1 MLLLLTAASSLV
13 DMINKVQQ
21 GCASSASADYFKVR
35 CQIMKPLS
43 NLRNCLVVSSLVI
56 AAAQGAPSV
65 PRVKTANGVVEGSI
79 SSSGIRI
86 FRGLPFAAPPVG
98 ELRWKAP
105 QPVKNWEGVR
115 QAVEFGP
122 ACMQRPIFGD
132 MEFRSKGMSED
143 CLYLNIWTPLQ
154 SATNKLP
161 VLVYFFGGGLVAG
174 DGSEYRYDGE
184 SMARKGIVSVTI
196 NYRLTVFG
204 FLAHPELTAEAPY
217 RSSGNY
223 GFLDQNAALR
233 WVQANIAAFGG
244 DPKRVTIAGQS
255 AGSRSVTVQMLS
267 PLSKGLFAGAIMESG
282 SMVSA
287 TKPPSLADGEK
298 RGLAF
303 MKAADAHSLKE
314 LRAIPAAQLLELTAQ
329 PAWARF
335 EAIADNYQVPAKNL
349 IDYVDAGEQ
358 AHVPLL
364 QGWVS
369 EDRNARS
376 LLGDNPPTPEGYA
389 AAVRKTFGSDADRVL
404 ALYPAGQTETQVL
417 DAAQTLATD
426 DGMGYNMWR
435 LGEGHRQSSGKPV
448 YRYFYAHPRPRFL
461 GAANQVPGTAGGI
474 ITRATNAPAT
484 PKWRGA
490 VHSAEIEYALGNLA
504 TNKHY
509 AWGQADYQ
517 LSALMENYFA
527 NFIKTGDPNGSGLP
541 TWPAYTS
548 ERGFQI
554 MSLDVKSCAVPEARQ
569 RYLLLDQILRK
580 K

>member
-1 MLLLLTAASSLV
+1 
-13 DMINKVQQ
+13 
-21 GCASSASADYFKVR
+21 
-35 CQIMKPLS
+35 MKRLIPLS
-43 NLRNCLVVSSLVI
+43 VCVVVSLLDI
-56 AAAQGAPSV
+56 KAAQGAPTA
-65 PRVKTANGVVEGSI
+65 PQVKIVNGVIEGSTTR
-79 SSSGIRI
+79 SGIRV
-86 FRGLPFAAPPVG
+86 FRGVPFAAPPVG

-115 QAVEFGP
+115 PAAEFGSS
-122 ACMQRPIFGD
+122 CMQRPVFGD

-143 CLYLNIWTPLQ
+143 CLYLNVWTPAK
-154 SATNKLP
+154 SATDKLP

-184 SMARKGIVSVTI
+184 SMAAKGIVSVTI

-217 RSSGNY
+217 HASGNY
-223 GFLDQNAALR
+223 GFLDQNAALQ

-303 MKAADAHSLKE
+303 MKAAGAPSLKD
-314 LRAIPAAQLLELTAQ
+314 LRAMPVAQLLALTAQ

-335 EAIADNYQVPAKNL
+335 EAIADNYQVPAQDL
-349 IDYVDAGEQ
+349 IEYVDAGEQ

-376 LLGDNPPTPEGYA
+376 LLGDHPPTPEGYA
-389 AAVRKTFGSDADRVL
+389 AAVRQTFGADADRVL
-404 ALYPAGQTETQVL
+404 ALYPAGQTENQVL

-435 LGEGHRQSSGKPV
+435 LGEGHRQSSGKPM
-448 YRYFYAHPRPRFL
+448 YRYLYARPRPKFL
-461 GAANQVPGTAGGI
+461 GAANQTPGTAGGI
-474 ITRATNAPAT
+474 ITKTTDAPAP

-509 AWGQADYQ
+509 AWEQADYQ
-517 LSALMENYFA
+517 LSELMENYFA
-527 NFIKTGDPNGSGLP
+527 NFIKTGNPNGPGLP
-541 TWPAYTS
+541 RWPAYAPDA
-548 ERGFQI
+548 GFQI
-554 MSLDVKSCAVPEARQ
+554 MSLNVKSCAVPEARQ

-580 K
+580 KWNR